1 MRKSGEERREQIVQ
15 AVIELAAEDGGGQ
28 LSTQSIADRVGIAQ
42 PTVFR
47 HFSTREKILQAV
59 IEWIAH
65 HLLGLVG
72 SIAAGSGTA
81 AERLQQLIT
90 RQLEFISRHR
100 GLPRLLFSERLHQ
113 DSSMLK
119 ASVGK
124 VMDGWTRTVAG
135 LIAEGGRDG
144 SLRADLEAEETA
156 RLVLAMIQGL
166 VMRWSI
172 SDFKFD
178 LPGQAEPV
186 WRLLETALAP
196 DRGQPSQH

>member
-1 MRKSGEERREQIVQ
+1 MRKSGEQRREEIVQ
-15 AVIELAAEDGGGQ
+15 AVIDLAASDNGGQ
-28 LSTQSIADRVGIAQ
+28 MSTQAIADRVGIAQ

-59 IEWIAH
+59 IEWIAR

-81 AERLQQLIT
+81 AERLEQLIT
-90 RQLEFISRHR
+90 RQLDFISCHR

-113 DSSMLK
+113 ESSMLK
-119 ASVGK
+119 QSIGK

-135 LIAEGGRDG
+135 LIAEGGEDG
-144 SLRADLEAEETA
+144 SLRADLETEETA

-172 SDFKFD
+172 SDFQFD
-178 LPGQAEPV
+178 LPAQAGAI
-186 WRLLETALAP
+186 WRLLEPALAP
-196 DRGQPSQH
+196 DSSQPNR